1 MSTMKQTLTDIKTV
15 LLTYQNTTLS
25 DLRTYKRGCLPPMPS
40 FPALAILPEKEK
52 IIRRRSN
59 GQQVVERD
67 ILIEVYA
74 KAVDRKYAVAQVMDI
89 MEVIKN
95 IGQAQISSL
104 WNSTC
109 FDFDMYSETY
119 MEPVVLKSNQVIYG
133 GSMRFRFR
141 DHHTIPVSSRKRKA
155 SVTETKASDILNA
168 VYDAIYSYIDDLT
181 YSLSDVNIFA
191 KQDIPPL
198 PKFPAV
204 TVIEGKTN
212 RLKSLTG
219 MDDVSRIFD
228 ISVWTELVDKEY
240 SLDKNLD
247 IVEILKNILEI
258 EYTFTNTT
266 TAQAYNSQ
274 IIQTTYNRN
283 DVRSLGRV
291 YRSAI
296 QLEVNGFEPLV

>member
-1 MSTMKQTLTDIKTV
+1 MKQTLTDIKTV

-25 DLRTYKRGCLPPMPS
+25 DVKTYKRGVLPIAPS

-59 GQQVVERD
+59 GQQIVERE
-67 ILIEVYA
+67 ISIEVYTKAA
-74 KAVDRKYAVAQVMDI
+74 KKEFAVSQVMDI
-89 MEVIKN
+89 MDVIKN
-95 IGQAQISSL
+95 IGQAQITSL
-104 WNSTC
+104 WNNTC

-119 MEPVVLKSNQVIYG
+119 MEPVVLKSTQVVYG

-141 DHHTIPVSSRKRKA
+141 DHHIIPISSRKRKA
-155 SVTETKASDILNA
+155 SVAETKASDILDA
-168 VYDAIYSYIDDLT
+168 VYDAIYSYRNDQT
-181 YSLSDVNIFA
+181 YSLSDVNIFV

-198 PKFPAV
+198 SKFPAI

-219 MDDVSRIFD
+219 MDNVSRIFD

-258 EYTFTNTT
+258 EYTFTNSTV
-266 TAQAYNSQ
+266 ARAYNSQ
-274 IIQTTYNRN
+274 IIQTMYNRN

>member
-15 LLTYQNTTLS
+15 LLTYQNTTLE
-25 DLRTYKRGCLPPMPS
+25 DLNCFQRGILPPMPA
-40 FPALAILPEKEK
+40 FPALAILPEKER

-59 GQQVVERD
+59 GQQIVERD
-67 ILIEVYA
+67 ISIEVYA
-74 KAVDRKYAVAQVMDI
+74 KAARREDAVVHTMDI
-89 MEVIKN
+89 MEAIKN
-95 IGQAQISSL
+95 IGQAQITSL

-119 MEPVVLKSNQVIYG
+119 IEPVALKSNQFIHG

-141 DHHTIPVSSRKRKA
+141 DHHTIPVGSRKRKA
-155 SVTETKASDILNA
+155 SVAETKASDILNA
-168 VYDAIYSYIDDLT
+168 VYDAIYSYRSDLT
-181 YSLSDVNIFA
+181 YSLADVNIFV

-198 PKFPAV
+198 PKFPAI
-204 TVIEGKTN
+204 TVVEGKTN

-219 MDDVSRIFD
+219 MDDVTRIFD

-240 SLDKNLD
+240 SLNKNLD
-247 IVEILKNILEI
+247 IVETLKDILEI
-258 EYTFTNTT
+258 EYTFTNSTV
-266 TAQAYNSQ
+266 AQAYNSQ
-274 IIQTTYNRN
+274 IVQTTYNRN